1 MSLCGNS
8 YRTLPSVLT
17 LALLACSW
25 TVQAQGQPP
34 LVRPLPP
41 APATPGDG
49 RPCVPDARDPQKVVE
64 RGDGNL
70 FRPTGDVDRDFA
82 VMMRAHHLEGV
93 DMAKRLIADG
103 RSTRLKAMARRI
115 VKDRQR
121 EILELEAWSA
131 RHNVRVSRGDSP

>member
-1 MSLCGNS
+1 MSIRGNS
-8 YRTLPSVLT
+8 CGTLSSVLM
-17 LALLACSW
+17 LALLACAL
-25 TVQAQGQPP
+25 TAQAQEQPL

-41 APATPGDG
+41 SPATPGDG

-93 DMAKRLIADG
+93 DMANRQIANG
-103 RSTRLKAMARRI
+103 KSTKLKAMARRI
-115 VKDRQR
+115 VKDQQR
-121 EILELEAWSA
+121 EILELESWSA
-131 RHNVRVSRGDSP
+131 RHNVRVSSGDGP